1 MPRRYFHRY
10 MNDKHY
16 NKERKMAGIS
26 LDSVRSEWTRGEIVV
41 TNQEIINSLQ
51 VAISKLD
58 QIIADMSANC
68 ECDKA

>member
-1 MPRRYFHRY
+1 

-16 NKERKMAGIS
+16 NKERKMAGYTS
-26 LDSVRSEWTRGEIVV
+26 LDEVRSEWIRGEIVV

-68 ECDKA
+68 ECNKA

>member
-1 MPRRYFHRY
+1 

-26 LDSVRSEWTRGEIVV
+26 LDSVRSEWTRGEKIV

-58 QIIADMSANC
+58 QIISDMSKMI
-68 ECDKA
+68 EKEQ

>member
-1 MPRRYFHRY
+1 

-16 NKERKMAGIS
+16 NKERNMYMN
-26 LDSVRSEWTRGEIVV
+26 ETRGERVV

-68 ECDKA
+68 ECNKA

>member
-1 MPRRYFHRY
+1 

-16 NKERKMAGIS
+16 NKERNMYMNEA
-26 LDSVRSEWTRGEIVV
+26 RGEMIV

>member
-1 MPRRYFHRY
+1 MVRRYFHRY

-16 NKERKMAGIS
+16 NKERNMYMN
-26 LDSVRSEWTRGEIVV
+26 ETRGERVV

-58 QIIADMSANC
+58 QIISDMSKTVK
-68 ECDKA
+68 EEK

>member
-1 MPRRYFHRY
+1 

-16 NKERKMAGIS
+16 NKERNMYMNEA
-26 LDSVRSEWTRGEIVV
+26 RGEMVV

>member
-1 MPRRYFHRY
+1 MY
-10 MNDKHY
+10 MD
-16 NKERKMAGIS
+16 E
-26 LDSVRSEWTRGEIVV
+26 TRGETIV

-58 QIIADMSANC
+58 QIIADMSDNC

>member
-16 NKERKMAGIS
+16 NKERNMYMNEA
-26 LDSVRSEWTRGEIVV
+26 RGEIVV
-41 TNQEIINSLQ
+41 TNQDIINSLQ

-58 QIIADMSANC
+58 QIIKDMNNMI
-68 ECDKA
+68 EKEQ